1 MKRKLTEKKL
11 KQLYRLLSVRMT
23 DFDCGKHCAPQNNG
37 VPYCCDQEK
46 VTPVLFKD
54 EYQWH
59 RQRGGFWRKMPVKT
73 KSDRKLVE
81 ESCSYNVFAV
91 CPGVQ
96 NCRRT
101 SRSLTCRLF
110 PFEPFLDSTG
120 CVKGLV
126 YQDGDNRSCSLR
138 EKPQHMYNQLYIRN
152 AIRVWQELVD
162 TFPEDKDLYM
172 RESRKRTRQAARAD
186 KPVCLFTYIRGT
198 P

>member
-1 MKRKLTEKKL
+1 MKRTLTEKKL

-23 DFDCGKHCAPQNNG
+23 DFDCGKHCAPQNSG
-37 VPYCCDQEK
+37 VPYCCDKGK

-120 CVKGLV
+120 YVKGLV
-126 YQDGDNRSCSLR
+126 YQDGDNRSCSLM

-186 KPVCLFTYIRGT
+186 KPVSLFTYIS
-198 P
+198 